1 MAEIE
6 TSWSKENDVDDYVKD
21 KLKNLGLI
29 KGKDFFEKDGSDYL
43 KDALKGYSKT
53 DKKSGVGVPDFV
65 LEKYTYTDHHESY
78 PCPVFIE
85 SKFSLTKLE
94 ALNGDVLKTDEKSI
108 KNYAING
115 ALHYAR
121 GAIAS
126 GKYRQAF
133 AIGIAGDN
141 KENVKIKV
149 ILVQGSA
156 NEAYLFAPLHSLD
169 FLKNQETF
177 EKFYHTCTLTEE
189 RKHQILIRTSL
200 DLQEHAKKLNKLM
213 HNHNI
218 IAGTRVIYVSGMLLS
233 MQNIDTE
240 RGLIPSDLK
249 GSSLNNQRDGILIY
263 NRIEEL
269 LKTKITE
276 QNKLNLVRHA
286 FQEICKDPDRDK
298 SKSLDPLVS
307 KAIEKDASLN
317 KQIFTYIYNNIYS
330 KMEGFNFS
338 SYVDIMGECYS
349 EFLKYALGDGKEL
362 GIVLTPPYITKMMA
376 EILEINHESKVMDLA
391 MGSAGFLIA
400 SMTLM
405 SDQVKKTFIEDSK
418 DYQEKINHIK
428 QHQLLGVEI
437 EPSMFA
443 LATTNM
449 ILRGDG
455 SCKIHK
461 GDSLDGTLNT
471 IIKDFQADR
480 LLLNPPFS
488 HSENGMPFIKLGLDN
503 MPKHSLGAI
512 IIQDSAGSGKA
523 IKTNKEILSRHTLK
537 ASIKMPMDLFVPMA
551 GVQTSI
557 YVFESGVPHDYD
569 KIVKFIDFRNDG
581 YKRTDRGLKE
591 IDSPTERYS
600 DVVQI
605 YKNGFSAKLKASWD
619 LKSVYIED
627 FINDSG
633 SDWNFDTHQKIDT
646 KPNLCD
652 FKKTIAD
659 YLSWEVSNILKDR
672 GKILGKPQALV
683 CLEETFKA
691 NGGDWREYKTKDLFE
706 IVSSRRIFHKN
717 ELKRQKAFFSE
728 EKSGTYPYVVRSAIN
743 NGIVGYIKE
752 DQEFLNPANT
762 LSFAQD
768 TFSVFYQEKPYFTG
782 NNVKILIPKNWKLNR
797 AIGLFISAVYQKVLS
812 DFTWGKSSTI
822 ETIKE
827 YSISLP
833 TINDQIAFDYIEAYI
848 QELEQERIQE
858 LEAYLQASG
867 LKDTTLTQNE
877 QIALHTFL
885 DTDYNSGGGDNSSL
899 TVCWKEYKIGELFD
913 IHPTKAYKLTNSG
926 LFTENGKNSVVTNSS
941 CNNGITGYTNLDN
954 TEDGNIITFSDTASH
969 DAIFYQDKPFVGYSH
984 VQGMYPK
991 GEYKDSWGK
1000 HSYLFFLSLF
1010 KKTAYYMNF
1019 NYGNKFNRNIAK
1031 EISIKLPTINDQ
1043 IAFDF
1048 MQDLMTALSKQVVHA
1063 LNAYT
1068 SLKIQTA
1075 KEVINK

>member
-149 ILVQGSA
+149 VLVQGSA

-213 HNHNI
+213 QNHNI
-218 IAGTRVIYVSGMLLS
+218 LAPERVIYVSGMLLG

-263 NRIEEL
+263 NRIEEF
-269 LKTKITE
+269 LKTKITDLD
-276 QNKLNLVRHA
+276 KLNLVRHT

-400 SMTLM
+400 SMQLM

-428 QHQLLGVEI
+428 QHQLLGVELNA
-437 EPSMFA
+437 SMFA

-523 IKTNKEILSRHTLK
+523 IRTNKEILSRHTLK
-537 ASIKMPMDLFVPMA
+537 ASIKMPIDLFEPMA

-691 NGGDWREYKTKDLFE
+691 NGGDWREY
-706 IVSSRRIFHKN
+706 R
-717 ELKRQKAFFSE
+717 
-728 EKSGTYPYVVRSAIN
+728 
-743 NGIVGYIKE
+743 
-752 DQEFLNPANT
+752 
-762 LSFAQD
+762 
-768 TFSVFYQEKPYFTG
+768 
-782 NNVKILIPKNWKLNR
+782 
-797 AIGLFISAVYQKVLS
+797 
-812 DFTWGKSSTI
+812 
-822 ETIKE
+822 
-827 YSISLP
+827 
-833 TINDQIAFDYIEAYI
+833 
-848 QELEQERIQE
+848 
-858 LEAYLQASG
+858 
-867 LKDTTLTQNE
+867 
-877 QIALHTFL
+877 
-885 DTDYNSGGGDNSSL
+885 
-899 TVCWKEYKIGELFD
+899 IGELFD

-969 DAIFYQDKPFVGYSH
+969 DAIFYQDKPFVGILMFKECILKASKKIH
-984 VQGMYPK
+984 
-991 GEYKDSWGK
+991 GENIHIY
-1000 HSYLFFLSLF
+1000 FF
-1010 KKTAYYMNF
+1010 
-1019 NYGNKFNRNIAK
+1019 
-1031 EISIKLPTINDQ
+1031 
-1043 IAFDF
+1043 
-1048 MQDLMTALSKQVVHA
+1048 
-1063 LNAYT
+1063 
-1068 SLKIQTA
+1068 
-1075 KEVINK
+1075 